1 MPFPRLTRLL
11 PSFGRTP
18 LTAPQLIFH
27 TVAAGLLYH
36 VVAAHTFTIRFT
48 YGASMVPT
56 LQTIGDAVVI
66 SRAHRRGRGIAVGDL
81 VNYENPFRLDYGV
94 IKRVVGMPGDFVL
107 RDTPGAEGEGLMVQ
121 VGASLGSAGPL
132 CADVEDRCL
141 RATAG
146 SPATIRRIRG
156 IRGSMARCRWLWSRA
171 RSLRACC
178 RLGR

>member
-1 MPFPRLTRLL
+1 MPFPRLTRIL

-18 LTAPQLIFH
+18 LTAPQLVFH

-121 VGASLGSAGPL
+121 VPEGHCWVAGDNQAHSRDSRIHGPVPL
-132 CADVEDRCL
+132 ALVK
-141 RATAG
+141 G
-146 SPATIRRIRG
+146 KVV
-156 IRGSMARCRWLWSRA
+156 ARVLPFREMKWFENTLTEPFDEWD
-171 RSLRACC
+171 
-178 RLGR
+178 